1 MTYPHWNISP
11 QSTLG
16 NWLIGTGLGVCFIGV
31 AGVLL
36 FFQKYEEKIFPGVQA
51 GQDATIVDLG
61 GLTKAEAIRVLGEM
75 YAVDQNTEITF
86 TYDAPETNS
95 SSAATEPMGKS
106 ADAAKSKDAAK
117 SNQITTN
124 FGAIGVQYEIDKTVE
139 KAFRAGREKT
149 GIAQVLRVIQLQLAP
164 KTIPVSLKIDSHL
177 FSEVVTT
184 PVEQA
189 IYVEPATP
197 SAKLR
202 SSGNAETIEIA
213 AGTNGQF
220 FDGQIAQETVLQTVA
235 EHNRDQT
242 DQAGSISL
250 YSAIKESG
258 FVLSEEQVGAARSR
272 AARYLNKSIPFSH
285 TVYLNPTEQPENN
298 TIVQVIEK
306 KLNDQDLISLL
317 SFENLVS
324 SATHT
329 SSLEPSQ
336 PSPIREDL
344 LSTLLSSWE
353 SEIATPV
360 QEPELEIDSES
371 KKVIKFTP
379 PQNGITIDKEKIRT
393 HILEEMNR
401 IESST
406 NLAQVDQP
414 TESPTF
420 PLPLSFVSPQKS
432 LGELNTLGIK
442 ELIGQGDSK
451 YAGSIPNRAFNV
463 NLTATRINNTLV
475 APGEEFSFNRTLGDI
490 SAATGF
496 RSAYVIKNGRTELGD
511 GGGVCQVST
520 TVFRAVLNAGLD
532 VTRRLQHSYRVGYYE
547 QNAKPGLDATV
558 YSGEVDFRFIN
569 DTNHYILIHNIVDT
583 EKMTMKTQIFGTN
596 DGRSTEIIT
605 HETWGATGAPAPQFF
620 PDPSLPAGRRVQI
633 DWAVG
638 GIKSRVVNKITYPDG
653 TIKEDEYYS
662 NYRPWSAK
670 YRVGV

>member
-61 GLTKAEAIRVLGEM
+61 GLTKAEAIRVLAEI

-86 TYDAPETNS
+86 TYDAPGSNS
-95 SSAATEPMGKS
+95 SSTAAELTEKS
-106 ADAAKSKDAAK
+106 SDVAKSD
-117 SNQITTN
+117 QITTN
-124 FGAIGVQYEIDKTVE
+124 FGAIGVQYEVQKAVE
-139 KAFRAGREKT
+139 EAFRVGRDKT
-149 GIAQVLRVIQLQLAP
+149 GIAQVLGVLELQLRP
-164 KTIPVSLKIDSHL
+164 KTIPISLEIDSNL
-177 FSEVVTT
+177 FSEIVTT
-184 PVEQA
+184 PIEQA
-189 IYVEPATP
+189 VYVEPATP

-202 SSGNAETIEIA
+202 TSGNAETIEVST
-213 AGTNGQF
+213 GTKGQY
-220 FDGQIAQETVLQTVA
+220 FDGKMARDIVLQAVTT
-235 EHNRDQT
+235 NKTDQT
-242 DQAGSISL
+242 EHVRSISL
-250 YSAIKESG
+250 YPAIKESG

-272 AARYLNKSIPFSH
+272 AARYLNTSIPFSH
-285 TVYLNPTEQPENN
+285 TVYLNPTNQPENN

-336 PSPIREDL
+336 PSSIRNDL
-344 LSTLLSSWE
+344 LSTLLSTWE

-360 QEPELEIDSES
+360 QEPELEIDMDS

-379 PQNGITIDKEKIRT
+379 PQNGISIDKEKIKS
-393 HILEEMNR
+393 HILEEMSR

-406 NLAQVDQP
+406 DIAQVDQS
-414 TESPTF
+414 TESPTI

-432 LGELNTLGIK
+432 LAELNTLGIK

-475 APGEEFSFNRTLGDI
+475 APGQEFSFNRTVGEI
-490 SAATGF
+490 SGATGF

-520 TVFRAVLNAGLD
+520 TVFRAALNAGLNI
-532 VTRRLQHSYRVGYYE
+532 TRRLQHSYRVGYYE

-558 YSGEVDFRFIN
+558 YSGEIDFRFIN
-569 DTNHYILIHNIVDT
+569 DTDHYILIHNIVDT
-583 EKMTMKTQIFGTN
+583 EKMTMTTQIFGTS

-605 HETWGATGAPAPQFF
+605 HETWGATSAPAPQFF